1 MDRQTLLKGIYLF
14 GDATDA
20 DLTSL
25 LEIATPRK
33 YRQGELIFD
42 EGDEADAMFVVE
54 MGTADMVPTGKELAI
69 VTIGSGQAL
78 GEVALFQARQ
88 IRPGSARAREASTIL
103 RIPFGRLERIARR
116 TARFRAE
123 LLSKRVRIFGQAPSD
138 TDNRGGPAL
147 FLDDRGNSGFIAV
160 VLLFYRFRFDHQ
172 APKSFDCD

>member
-54 MGTADMVPTGKELAI
+54 MGTVDMVPTGKELAI
-69 VTIGSGQAL
+69 VTIGSGQAS
-78 GEVALFQARQ
+78 GRSGLFQARQ
-88 IRPGSARAREASTIL
+88 TARIGARQRGEYYLAHPVRPPRA
-103 RIPFGRLERIARR
+103 IARR

-123 LLSKRVRIFGQAPSD
+123 LLPKRVRILRPSTFG
-138 TDNRGGPAL
+138 R
-147 FLDDRGNSGFIAV
+147 
-160 VLLFYRFRFDHQ
+160 
-172 APKSFDCD
+172 